1 MHATEPEHAHTDRDC
16 FRTAGQIGSFPGL
29 CNEDLLAQEPGP
41 GAGEV
46 AIHPGN
52 PSTPNQL
59 LDVRWTNTG
68 ETPAHVDVVWTFHK
82 LTCDS
87 TVNFAVYVDGSAQ
100 EVQYKDTPFSDQSAV
115 EFSFEALVSS
125 GGTIDWV
132 FGSGGDWSCAY
143 SYRKS
148 FN

>member
-1 MHATEPEHAHTDRDC
+1 
-16 FRTAGQIGSFPGL
+16 
-29 CNEDLLAQEPGP
+29 
-41 GAGEV
+41 
-46 AIHPGN
+46 
-52 PSTPNQL
+52 
-59 LDVRWTNTG
+59 
-68 ETPAHVDVVWTFHK
+68 
-82 LTCDS
+82 
-87 TVNFAVYVDGSAQ
+87 VYVDGSAQ